1 MGRLPFASRL
11 SKIFLSYRRE
21 DAAAYAGR
29 IYDRLVAHFGKER
42 IFFDVDHILAG
53 DDFVR
58 VLEEAVAE
66 SEILL
71 LLIGRHWL
79 TVADSDGIRRL
90 DNPEDFVRLE
100 AAAALERKIRLI
112 PILVGGANMPRS
124 LDLPEPIRAITRR
137 HAFEISDLRFHADVD
152 QLIGDSS
159 FCTVA
164 PPCLAKRGFCS
175 HIWIQNSRICSD
187 WASRASISSCGIFW
201 RGADS
206 DSGIGVFAAF

>member
-29 IYDRLVAHFGKER
+29 IYDRLVAHFGKKR
-42 IFFDVDHILAG
+42 IFMDVDHILAG

-79 TVADSDGIRRL
+79 TVADSDGVRRL
-90 DNPEDFVRLE
+90 DNPED
-100 AAAALERKIRLI
+100 AAKILLRLI
-112 PILVGGANMPRS
+112 GSQPKLVEKEVR
-124 LDLPEPIRAITRR
+124 RAK
-137 HAFEISDLRFHADVD
+137 EL
-152 QLIGDSS
+152 Q
-159 FCTVA
+159 
-164 PPCLAKRGFCS
+164 
-175 HIWIQNSRICSD
+175 
-187 WASRASISSCGIFW
+187 SI
-201 RGADS
+201 
-206 DSGIGVFAAF
+206 